1 MGSRTPPSEALAAWL
16 PQQRWFASKT
26 RQVEAVAVEDALD
39 VGGAT
44 LVIVRVALDDGTH
57 DRYAVP
63 LRPGDVVADAL
74 GDPGYGPALL
84 ALVAA
89 GGRLPGPRGELR
101 GVPTLAFP
109 AGVAADLGV
118 RRVGTEQSNTSLV
131 LGDRLILK
139 HFRRL
144 AEGRNPEEEMTRFLT
159 ERARFPHTPRLAG
172 HLEYRRPDG
181 FVATLAVIQELVPE
195 ARDGWQWMLAAL
207 SDVLA
212 GASRAGGGPAAERV
226 RMLAAPTLTFLE
238 RLGAVTAALHHALAS
253 DASDP
258 AFAPEPVT
266 SVDIAAWS
274 DAVRAQLA
282 AAREVLGPQA
292 PVGDLDVGPALD
304 ALQSRQK
311 IRHHGDLHLGQT
323 LHREATG
330 DVVIIDFEGEPLRS
344 LAERRRKH
352 TPLRDVAGVLRS
364 IEYAALTAQ
373 RPGLEAWAAGWAAEA
388 ARAFTSAY
396 RATAGDAAFLPV
408 SEEDFARAVAVF
420 ELEKAAYE
428 VVYEANHRPD
438 WIGIPRRGL
447 LTAARRLGRRPEAG
461 AE

>member
-1 MGSRTPPSEALAAWL
+1 MGSRIPPSDALAAWL
-16 PQQRWFASKT
+16 PRQRWFATKT
-26 RQVEAVAVEDALD
+26 RQVEAVAAEDVLE
-39 VGGAT
+39 VGGAA
-44 LVIVRVALDDGTH
+44 LVILRVALDDGTH

-63 LRPGDVVADAL
+63 LRSGDGVADAL
-74 GDPGYGPALL
+74 DEPRFGQALL
-84 ALVAA
+84 ELVAA
-89 GGRLPGPRGELR
+89 GGRLAGLHGELR
-101 GVPTLAFP
+101 GVPTFAFP
-109 AGVAADLGV
+109 ADVPADLPP
-118 RRVGTEQSNTSLV
+118 RRLGTEQSNTSLAF
-131 LGDRLILK
+131 GDRLILK
-139 HFRRL
+139 QFRRL

-159 ERARFPHTPRLAG
+159 ERARFPHTPRLTG

-181 FVATLAVIQELVPE
+181 FVATLAVVQELVSG

-207 SDVLA
+207 GDVYA
-212 GASRAGGGPAAERV
+212 EARRTGGGPTAERV
-226 RMLAAPTLTFLE
+226 RTLAAPTLAVLE
-238 RLGAVTAALHHALAS
+238 RLGMVTAGLHAALAS

-258 AFAPEPVT
+258 AFAPEPIT

-282 AAREVLGPQA
+282 AAREALGPGA

-304 ALQSRQK
+304 VLQSRQK
-311 IRHHGDLHLGQT
+311 IRHHGDLHLGQM
-323 LHREATG
+323 LYREATG
-330 DVVIIDFEGEPLRS
+330 TVVIIDFEGEPIRP

-364 IEYAALTAQ
+364 IDYAAVASQ
-373 RPGLEAWAAGWAAEA
+373 PPGFEGWAAAWAAEA
-388 ARAFTSAY
+388 ARAFTAAY
-396 RATAGDAAFLPV
+396 GANAGDAPFLPAPGA
-408 SEEDFARAVAVF
+408 ARARALAVF

-447 LTAARRLGRRPEAG
+447 LKAAARLGQRPAAA

>member
-1 MGSRTPPSEALAAWL
+1 MGSKIPPSDALAAWL
-16 PQQRWFASKT
+16 PRQRWFATKT
-26 RQVEAVAVEDALD
+26 RQVEAVAVEDAIE
-39 VGGAT
+39 VGGAA
-44 LVIVRVALDDGTH
+44 LLILGVALDDGTH

-74 GDPGYGPALL
+74 DTARFGRALL
-84 ALVAA
+84 ELVAA
-89 GGRLPGPRGELR
+89 GGRLAGLHGELR
-101 GVPTLAFP
+101 GVPTFVIASAPL
-109 AGVAADLGV
+109 DLPP
-118 RRVGTEQSNTSLV
+118 RRLGTEQSNTSLAF
-131 LGDRLILK
+131 GDRLMLK

-181 FVATLAVIQELVPE
+181 FMTTLAVVQELVSG
-195 ARDGWQWMLAAL
+195 ARDGWEWMLAAL
-207 SDVLA
+207 GRVYA
-212 GASRAGGGPAAERV
+212 GARRSSGGPTPERV
-226 RMLAAPTLTFLE
+226 RTLAGPTLAVLE
-238 RLGAVTAALHHALAS
+238 RLGTVTARLHAALAS
-253 DASDP
+253 GASDP
-258 AFAPEPVT
+258 AFAPETIT
-266 SVDIAAWS
+266 SVDVAAWS

-282 AAREVLGPQA
+282 AAQQTLGPGA

-304 ALQSRQK
+304 VLQSRQK

-323 LHREATG
+323 LYREATG
-330 DVVIIDFEGEPLRS
+330 DVVIIDFEGEPLRT

-352 TPLRDVAGVLRS
+352 APLRDVAGVLRS
-364 IEYAALTAQ
+364 IDYAAVASQ
-373 RPGLEAWAAGWAAEA
+373 PPGLEHWAAAWGAEA
-388 ARAFTSAY
+388 ARAFTAAY
-396 RATAGDAAFLPV
+396 RATAGDASFLPA
-408 SEEDFARAVAVF
+408 SAAAFARALAVF

-447 LTAARRLGRRPEAG
+447 LRAAARLGQGAAAG